1 MAGSFAQAARAR
13 LDPFVAAIVATLLLG
28 LVVPVPAGGR
38 TAVAAV
44 ADVAVVLLF
53 LAYGM
58 RLRTAEVVASLR
70 NARLQGAVL
79 AATYVAFPVLG
90 LAVSAAARPAL
101 GPQLATG
108 LLFVSLLPGTI
119 QSSIALT
126 GVARGNL
133 PSAISAATLSN
144 VTGMLLTPALV
155 LLLLGQAATPGFG
168 GARAVLLQLLL
179 PFVVGQLLQGWA
191 GPWARRHPVLMLI
204 VDRGTILIV
213 VFSGV
218 TAATAAGVW
227 AAITPLSL
235 GSLVAACLVV
245 LAVMLTAT
253 WWAARRLHLP
263 AADRVVLLL
272 CGSQKSLATGL
283 PMAGVLF
290 PAATAATVAVP
301 VILFHQLQMIVGA
314 VIARRL
320 ARRPSDPP
328 GS

>member
-1 MAGSFAQAARAR
+1 MAGEFARAARAR
-13 LDPFVAAIVATLLLG
+13 FDPFVAAIVATLVLG
-28 LVVPVPAGGR
+28 LVVPVPSGGR
-38 TAVAAV
+38 AAVDVV

-58 RLRTAEVVASLR
+58 RLRTAEVIASLR

-79 AATYVAFPVLG
+79 AATYIAFPVLG
-90 LAVSAAARPAL
+90 LAVSAAAEPAL
-101 GPQLATG
+101 GPELSTG

-133 PSAISAATLSN
+133 PAAISAATLSN
-144 VTGMLLTPALV
+144 VSGMLLTPVLV
-155 LLLLGQAATPGFG
+155 LLLMGQTATPGFG

-179 PFVVGQLLQGWA
+179 PFVVGQALQGWA

-204 VDRGTILIV
+204 VDRGTILVV

-218 TAATAAGVW
+218 TAATAGGVW
-227 AAITPLSL
+227 AAITLRSL
-235 GSLVAACLVV
+235 GSLVAACLGV
-245 LAVMLTAT
+245 LAVMFTAT
-253 WWAARRLHLP
+253 WWAGRRLRLV
-263 AADRVVLLL
+263 AADQVVLLL

-301 VILFHQLQMIVGA
+301 VILFHQLQMILGA